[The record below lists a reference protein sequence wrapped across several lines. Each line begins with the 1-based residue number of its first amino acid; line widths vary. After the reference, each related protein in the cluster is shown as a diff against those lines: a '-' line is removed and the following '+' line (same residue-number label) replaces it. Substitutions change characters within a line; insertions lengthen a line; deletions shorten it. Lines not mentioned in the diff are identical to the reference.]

1 MAATSTRQNENV
13 QARLHGHLS
22 SVCSISS
29 RPRAEAYVQQFMRWL
44 PDREWNCRRQQDEE
58 KRKREQAQ
66 VLGKGGARS
75 RLSFKI
81 SAT

>member
-1 MAATSTRQNENV
+1 MKELQERSK
-13 QARLHGHLS
+13 
-22 SVCSISS
+22 
-29 RPRAEAYVQQFMRWL
+29 
-44 PDREWNCRRQQDEE
+44 REQEKRQQDEE

>member
-1 MAATSTRQNENV
+1 MAICLQSV
-13 QARLHGHLS
+13 PYLHDHVLKLMKR
-22 SVCSISS
+22 I
-29 RPRAEAYVQQFMRWL
+29 VQQFMRWQ